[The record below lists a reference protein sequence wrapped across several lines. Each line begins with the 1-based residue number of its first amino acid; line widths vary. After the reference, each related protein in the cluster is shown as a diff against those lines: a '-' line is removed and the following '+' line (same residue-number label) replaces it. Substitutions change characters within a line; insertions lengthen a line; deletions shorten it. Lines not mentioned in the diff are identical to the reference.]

1 MTTGRS
7 SGGKTQPLEEN
18 ERYVGKWQKDKETFC
33 MFISK
38 NNIKSQKN
46 YMNCLLLK
54 FDKAVIL
61 YSNNWN

>member
-1 MTTGRS
+1 MENAAVGRKRKIRWKMTE
-7 SGGKTQPLEEN
+7 GK
-18 ERYVGKWQKDKETFC
+18 KIFC

>member
-1 MTTGRS
+1 
-7 SGGKTQPLEEN
+7 
-18 ERYVGKWQKDKETFC
+18 

-61 YSNNWN
+61 YCNNWN